1 MTLAKMRQRYVI
13 ALAKHLP
20 PSASRLR
27 LLDIDGQCGAVLS
40 SLRADLDIRSVPAV
54 DLQKTVTP
62 AAPVDAVVAYDCAL
76 DAQMLAAIAARMR
89 PGGRFIAVL
98 HQPLAASEKS
108 GPADAISQAASLN
121 VGQAGAGW
129 LRLLQ
134 AAGLA
139 RILVER
145 AVADEG
151 LLIRGEKA
159 HSTDNTLQRIEN
171 VARADA
177 DRLLLSDYRGRYLH
191 LLIQASPNKPAWKR
205 APEEEIVWRALA
217 IQGASGAVLLAFS
230 SLPKAVAFLQPA
242 VLRDLVRDVN
252 KVGKFE
258 RQVAVAWA
266 QPLTLNPTLDAIS
279 QRQLLW
285 LHVDPASAAAPD
297 E

>member
-1 MTLAKMRQRYVI
+1 MPA
-13 ALAKHLP
+13 
-20 PSASRLR
+20 
-27 LLDIDGQCGAVLS
+27 
-40 SLRADLDIRSVPAV
+40 ADLR
-54 DLQKTVTP
+54 KTEAP
-62 AAPVDAVVAYDCAL
+62 AAAVDAVVAYDCAL

-98 HQPLAASEKS
+98 PQPLAGGEKS
-108 GPADAISQAASLN
+108 APAGAASPAASLN
-121 VGQAGAGW
+121 VRQAGAGW
-129 LRLLQ
+129 LRRLQ
-134 AAGLA
+134 AAGLV

-145 AVADEG
+145 AVADQG
-151 LLIRGEKA
+151 LLIRGEKP
-159 HSTDNTLQRIEN
+159 HETDNTWQRIEN

-177 DRLLLSDYRGRYLH
+177 DRLRLSDYRGRYLH

-205 APEEEIVWRALA
+205 APAEDIVWRALA
-217 IQGASGAVLLAFS
+217 IQGAAGAVLLAFS

-258 RQVAVAWA
+258 RQAAAAWA
-266 QPLTLNPTLDAIS
+266 QPLTLNPTLDSIS

-285 LHVDPASAAAPD
+285 LDVDPASAAAPD